1 MDTFRKLLVAIDFSP
16 DSDEA
21 LRQAHER
28 AVSTGAQLAVC
39 HIVPNHL
46 RSNLLFPHIS
56 RVAALNVSLELPEFA
71 KSVSTRVSEI
81 TGRTEREFELIVD
94 DGTPPALILSH
105 AEEWKAELIFMGSHG
120 ETSAADVLLGSIT
133 SSVLRHAHC
142 PVLVV
147 RPGKI
152 TRQVI
157 AGTDFSEA
165 SLIAVKAAAKEAAR
179 IGARLT
185 IVHSLDLI
193 WTAAS
198 YPAMAFGGAPMDLPA
213 DQIQELETIA
223 EQQLHELV
231 KQSHITADTVVTV
244 GSAGRSLIEIASEK
258 KAQLIVVGTVGR
270 TGLRRALLGSVAE
283 AVAKGAPCSVLVV
296 RNHSD

>member
-46 RSNLLFPHIS
+46 RSNLLFPQIN
-56 RVAALNVSLELPEFA
+56 RVTALNVSLGLPEFA

-152 TRQVI
+152 TRQIVV
-157 AGTDFSEA
+157 GTDFSEA
-165 SLIAVKAAAKEAAR
+165 SLIALNTAAKEAAR
-179 IGARLT
+179 ISAKLT
-185 IVHSLDLI
+185 VVYSLDLV

-198 YPAMAFGGAPMDLPA
+198 YPAMAFGGSPTEMPP
-213 DQIQELETIA
+213 DQIQELEAIA
-223 EQQLHELV
+223 EDKLQELV
-231 KQSHITADTVVTV
+231 KQSHIEADTLVTV
-244 GSAGRSLIEIASEK
+244 GSAASSLIEIASQK
-258 KAQLIVVGTVGR
+258 RAQMIVVGTVGR